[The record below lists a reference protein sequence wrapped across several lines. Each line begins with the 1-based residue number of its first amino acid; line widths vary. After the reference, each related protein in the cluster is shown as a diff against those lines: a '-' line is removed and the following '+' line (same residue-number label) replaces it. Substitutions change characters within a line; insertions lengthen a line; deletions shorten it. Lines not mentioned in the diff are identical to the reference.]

1 MCAHILLVPVP
12 VHFRDLEISLKGV
25 SNRQM
30 EIVVCV
36 FFKPS
41 FISFFFCFPP
51 SLGGKSPGQVVV
63 LDQTK
68 GDQGHTRTVRR
79 GRFDK
84 VSIYRFDAIL
94 T

>member
-1 MCAHILLVPVP
+1 M
-12 VHFRDLEISLKGV
+12 
-25 SNRQM
+25 
-30 EIVVCV
+30 CV
-36 FFKPS
+36 FKSS
-41 FISFFFCFPP
+41 FIFLFCFPA

-94 T
+94 TLFDPTLQLIFAPKSQ

>member
-1 MCAHILLVPVP
+1 MLLLPVP
-12 VHFRDLEISLKGV
+12 VHFRDLEISLRKIC
-25 SNRQM
+25 NRQI
-30 EIVVCV
+30 EIPLCV
-36 FFKPS
+36 FVNLL
-41 FISFFFCFPP
+41 FFFLFCFPP

>member
-1 MCAHILLVPVP
+1 MLLLPVP
-12 VHFRDLEISLKGV
+12 VHFRDLEISLRRI
-25 SNRQM
+25 SNWQI

-36 FFKPS
+36 FLNLLLF
-41 FISFFFCFPP
+41 FFFFCFPP

>member
-1 MCAHILLVPVP
+1 MLLPVP
-12 VHFRDLEISLKGV
+12 IHFRDLGFSLW
-25 SNRQM
+25 SIYNRQI
-30 EIVVCV
+30 EIAVCV
-36 FFKPS
+36 FLNLLLFL
-41 FISFFFCFPP
+41 FCFFCFPP

-84 VSIYRFDAIL
+84 VSIYRFVAIL

>member
-1 MCAHILLVPVP
+1 M
-12 VHFRDLEISLKGV
+12 
-25 SNRQM
+25 
-30 EIVVCV
+30 CV
-36 FFKPS
+36 FKSS
-41 FISFFFCFPP
+41 FIFLFCFPP

-94 T
+94 TLFDPTLQLIFALKSQ

>member
-1 MCAHILLVPVP
+1 VRFEP
-12 VHFRDLEISLKGV
+12 
-25 SNRQM
+25 
-30 EIVVCV
+30 
-36 FFKPS
+36 FF
-41 FISFFFCFPP
+41 FTFLSFFFLPP

-84 VSIYRFDAIL
+84 VSIYKFNAVL
-94 T
+94 A